1 MNCIIRQ
8 TAPADAGAVL
18 ALVNNNLDDFF
29 HPDIVDFFL
38 MQWPT
43 GQFIATDFL
52 NRPLGVLVGSRLSR
66 GRASIS
72 LLAVNHDVRSMGIGT
87 QLLTYVRRRCMMEG
101 YSMMQLEVRTTN
113 ASAIRFYEK
122 HGFRVS
128 ENLLNFYSN
137 GGSAYRMI
145 CNVMDDEIHH
155 AF

>member
-8 TAPADAGAVL
+8 TVPADAGAVL

-87 QLLTYVRRRCMMEG
+87 QLLTYFRRRCMMEG

>member
-29 HPDIVDFFL
+29 HPDIVDFSL

-87 QLLTYVRRRCMMEG
+87 QLLTYFRRRCMMEG

-145 CNVMDDEIHH
+145 CSVMDDEIHH